1 MKSMTG
7 FGNAELHNDDFDIEI
22 EIKSVNSKYFDWKM
36 SSPREL
42 LVFENQ
48 IKEIVAKYIRRGKAD
63 LRINFYDKRV
73 PDYQLDENKLKAFA
87 ELLKHAKEIIGDET
101 PLDLETIIS
110 QPNVLT
116 FHSPAY
122 DESFLQI
129 LLETAEQAVKKH
141 QLMAMQEGQKM
152 KEFFDES
159 FLKIKESVLFIERSV
174 PEFQTKCF
182 ENAKDNIEQ
191 LLKESLNE
199 DLEKRLMLELAL
211 YFDKNDITEE
221 IIRIKSHLDKFE
233 ERLKGDGIDAGKSLN
248 FIFQEMQR
256 EINTISA
263 KYNETTAFEHI
274 LRIKEEIEKCR
285 EQIQN
290 VE

>member
-1 MKSMTG
+1 
-7 FGNAELHNDDFDIEI
+7 
-22 EIKSVNSKYFDWKM
+22 
-36 SSPREL
+36 
-42 LVFENQ
+42 
-48 IKEIVAKYIRRGKAD
+48 
-63 LRINFYDKRV
+63 
-73 PDYQLDENKLKAFA
+73 
-87 ELLKHAKEIIGDET
+87 
-101 PLDLETIIS
+101 
-110 QPNVLT
+110 
-116 FHSPAY
+116 
-122 DESFLQI
+122 
-129 LLETAEQAVKKH
+129 
-141 QLMAMQEGQKM
+141 
-152 KEFFDES
+152 
-159 FLKIKESVLFIERSV
+159 
-174 PEFQTKCF
+174 
-182 ENAKDNIEQ
+182 NAKDNIEQ

-211 YFDKNDITEE
+211 YFDKNDVTEE

-233 ERLKGDGIDAGKSLN
+233 ERLNGDGIDAGKSLN